1 MADIAGTDNI
11 DKTPLLKAKKPRP
24 PQSAKQMENFKKMA
38 DKRAENVIARKGER
52 LLTAQRALLEK
63 EGYVKKVETQG
74 QQQQQIQFQI
84 EEEEEEEPPKVAIKK
99 TRQPAPPKIKET
111 PKQVVRKTRVPII
124 QEEDEDEDENN
135 SSSDEEVIIIKRSSK
150 KKKALRQIKRDE
162 YDDEDDTLPTPPM
175 NYNNFFC

>member
-1 MADIAGTDNI
+1 MADTASTDNI

-52 LLTAQRALLEK
+52 LLIAQRALLEK
-63 EGYVKKVETQG
+63 EGYVKKGETQG
-74 QQQQQIQFQI
+74 QQQQQQIQFEI
-84 EEEEEEEPPKVAIKK
+84 EEEEEEPPKVAIKK
-99 TRQPAPPKIKET
+99 IRQPAPPKIKET

-124 QEEDEDEDENN
+124 QEEDEDEDEG

-150 KKKALRQIKRDE
+150 KKKTLRQNKRDE
-162 YDDEDDTLPTPPM
+162 YDDEDDTPPTPPM